1 MGVICGKDLCYSYED
16 YGSSFE
22 ALHQLNFDFKDGE
35 FICVLGPSGCGKST
49 LLKVICG
56 LLLPTKGELTI
67 DGKNVEGPGTDRAIV
82 FQQYSLFPWMTVKK
96 NVAFGIRQSANT
108 YTKEETGKKA
118 LEYLEKVGMGSHINR
133 YPFQLSGGMKQRV
146 AIARALAM
154 DTDIL
159 LLDEPFGALDTKRRS
174 DLQMLLTSLW
184 NKEEKKKTIVFV
196 THDIEES
203 ILLADRIIFMGSG
216 EIRTVVEVPFS
227 RPRNKEELLRTE
239 AYAELKDSLTQMFT
253 LEGGEDDEENL

>member
-1 MGVICGKDLCYSYED
+1 M
-16 YGSSFE
+16 
-22 ALHQLNFDFKDGE
+22 
-35 FICVLGPSGCGKST
+35 
-49 LLKVICG
+49 
-56 LLLPTKGELTI
+56 
-67 DGKNVEGPGTDRAIV
+67 
-82 FQQYSLFPWMTVKK
+82 
-96 NVAFGIRQSANT
+96 
-108 YTKEETGKKA
+108 
-118 LEYLEKVGMGSHINR
+118 EYLEKVGMGSHINR

-159 LLDEPFGALDTKRRS
+159 LLDEPFGALDTKRKS